1 MVSPTHLIKPQ
12 PFCPHVSSAY
22 SHFLILFISSEYCE
36 KRHANDDTI
45 DRIEEGWGK
54 RFYKGEE
61 CSELCLC
68 HAEEKL
74 ACSVLEC
81 VEARPC
87 ETDYAVYNH
96 ASPAYQATR
105 GECFCYSGAF
115 ICVRPP
121 KGKCVAVIC
130 ITDITAEKE

>member
-1 MVSPTHLIKPQ
+1 MSMTYFLIRSPTLLP
-12 PFCPHVSSAY
+12 
-22 SHFLILFISSEYCE
+22 SHPCHTDPLMYFVSSEYCE

-45 DRIEEGWGK
+45 DYIEEGWGK

-68 HAEEKL
+68 HTEEKL

-81 VEARPC
+81 VEAKPC
-87 ETDYAVYNH
+87 ETEYAVYTH
-96 ASPAYQATR
+96 AAPAYQAAR

-121 KGKCVAVIC
+121 KGECM
-130 ITDITAEKE
+130 

>member
-1 MVSPTHLIKPQ
+1 MGV
-12 PFCPHVSSAY
+12 CC
-22 SHFLILFISSEYCE
+22 SSEYCE

-45 DRIEEGWGK
+45 DFIEEGWGK

-87 ETDYAVYNH
+87 ETEYAVYSH
-96 ASPAYQATR
+96 AAPAYQAAR

-121 KGKCVAVIC
+121 KGEPEEC
-130 ITDITAEKE
+130 

>member
-1 MVSPTHLIKPQ
+1 MGV
-12 PFCPHVSSAY
+12 CC
-22 SHFLILFISSEYCE
+22 SSESCE
-36 KRHANDDTI
+36 KRHANDDTT
-45 DRIEEGWGK
+45 DYIEEGWGK
-54 RFYKGEE
+54 RYYKGEE

-87 ETDYAVYNH
+87 ETDYAVYTH
-96 ASPAYQATR
+96 AAPAYQAAR

-121 KGKCVAVIC
+121 KGK
-130 ITDITAEKE
+130 TENR